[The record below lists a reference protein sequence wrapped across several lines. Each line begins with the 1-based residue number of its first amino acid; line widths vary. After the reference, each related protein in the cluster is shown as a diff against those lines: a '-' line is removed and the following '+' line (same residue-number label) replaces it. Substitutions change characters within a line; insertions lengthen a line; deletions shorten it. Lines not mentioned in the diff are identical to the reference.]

1 MRILPFKYYIP
12 TVKGLWKNLLNKE
25 AIYPFYASFK
35 ITSRCHFRCVFCNM
49 KKDMSENLSTDDIKK
64 ILDNLSR
71 SPVLLTSFEGGE
83 PLLREDIG
91 DLLQYAKKCKFYLLF
106 TTSIR
111 NISDYPLKEY
121 ARYIDFLHVSI
132 DEGHENLEMF
142 DLLPELIKLQTQ
154 VSVQVVV
161 TKDTVDSLDDKVHRC
176 YRSGA
181 NIVII
186 PATPMNGAEHCFPD
200 IDKLE
205 KKVRYLREKY
215 PKTIHTPRG
224 YFRAYKK
231 QSCSSASIVIAPDG
245 RLYYPCHI
253 LEVKGPNL
261 QEIDLTSWL
270 NSEEAYS
277 GRQKMKKCKK
287 NCGWYQYYSIES
299 YISLKSIFSAIVPI
313 VGK

>member
-1 MRILPFKYYIP
+1 MRTLPLRYYFP
-12 TVKGLWKNLLNKE
+12 TVKGLWKNFIHRE
-25 AIYPFYASFK
+25 SIYPFYASFK
-35 ITSRCHFRCVFCNM
+35 ITSRCHFSCSFCNM
-49 KKDMSENLSTDDIKK
+49 QKDKTKDLSTDDIKK
-64 ILDNLSR
+64 VLDNLSR
-71 SPVLLTSFEGGE
+71 SAVLLTSFEGGE

-91 DLLQYAKKCKFYLLF
+91 ELLRYARKCKFYLLF
-106 TTSIR
+106 TTSVR
-111 NISDYPLKEY
+111 NIFDYPIEEY
-121 ARYIDFLHVSI
+121 AKYIDFLHVSI

-142 DLLPELIKLQTQ
+142 DLLPELVKLQTQ

-161 TKDTVDSLDDKVHRC
+161 TKDTVDFLDDKVHRC

-186 PATPMNGAEHCFPD
+186 PATPMNEAEHCFPD

-205 KKVRYLREKY
+205 KKVRCLREKY

-253 LEVKGPNL
+253 LELKGPNL

-299 YISLKSIFSAIVPI
+299 YTSLKSIFSTIVPI